1 MGMAGMAFCDGA
13 PLPPRDTPPTQPR
26 QMLLSYKGRPAWP
39 DHPRGPGLY
48 LKEEVEHQ
56 LGQPPLWVSAVTR
69 ALHRPPPKSSCSV
82 GSWPELKGSFSSLG
96 RGPSLCRTEDNT
108 WDTAELVPELRTHAG
123 DASSGGVCPTLSG
136 SVTRRPVP

>member
-1 MGMAGMAFCDGA
+1 MGMVGMAFCDGV
-13 PLPPRDTPPTQPR
+13 PLLPRDTPPTHPR

-39 DHPRGPGLY
+39 DHPGGPGLY
-48 LKEEVEHQ
+48 LKEEVKHQ

-69 ALHRPPPKSSCSV
+69 APPPPPTKSSCSV
-82 GSWPELKGSFSSLG
+82 GSWLVG
-96 RGPSLCRTEDNT
+96 RGPSPCRTEDNT